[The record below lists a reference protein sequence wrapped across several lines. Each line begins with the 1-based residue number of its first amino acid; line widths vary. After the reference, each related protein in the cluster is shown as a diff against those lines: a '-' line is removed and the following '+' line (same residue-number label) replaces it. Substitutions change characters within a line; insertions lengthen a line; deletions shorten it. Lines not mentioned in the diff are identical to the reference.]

1 MKRIKNTF
9 QLLKN
14 KGQKAFVAY
23 ICAGDPN
30 YEISLEILKKL
41 PENGVDIIELGIPF
55 LDPAGD
61 GPIIEEASKRA
72 IANGMNFKK
81 VLNMVADFRKE
92 NQNTP
97 IILMGYYN
105 NFLKYGID
113 KIFQD
118 IEKSG
123 GDGVLIVD
131 LPFEEKNEIHNEI
144 SKTNLDFINLI
155 SPLSDEFRI
164 KKISEK
170 ASGFLYLIS
179 MLGITGTK
187 EAKIEDNIEIIK
199 KIRKNSNLEIAIG
212 FGIKD
217 FDKAKEF
224 AKSEVDAVIVGSRIV
239 KEINDNFL
247 QNKTKNEIVKNVLL
261 VIEKFNKAIKEIWN

>member
-41 PENGVDIIELGIPF
+41 PENGADIIELGIPF

-113 KIFQD
+113 KIFKD

-131 LPFEEKNEIHNEI
+131 LPFEEKNEIHSEI

-187 EAKIEDNIEIIK
+187 EAKIEDNFEIIK
-199 KIRKNSNLEIAIG
+199 KIRKNSDLEIAIG

-261 VIEKFNKAIKEIWN
+261 VIEKFNKAIKEI